1 MCLTGGAVTAQAPA
15 GQAAAGRV
23 APTLTVATATT
34 PRHGAAWTPIP
45 RTSGQVP
52 PRNPTNQQTTAGME
66 PLVWLFKTSR
76 QTNI

>member
-23 APTLTVATATT
+23 APTLTVATATI
-34 PRHGAAWTPIP
+34 PHHGAAWTPIP
-45 RTSGQVP
+45 HTSGHVQL
-52 PRNPTNQQTTAGME
+52 RNPTNQQTTAGME